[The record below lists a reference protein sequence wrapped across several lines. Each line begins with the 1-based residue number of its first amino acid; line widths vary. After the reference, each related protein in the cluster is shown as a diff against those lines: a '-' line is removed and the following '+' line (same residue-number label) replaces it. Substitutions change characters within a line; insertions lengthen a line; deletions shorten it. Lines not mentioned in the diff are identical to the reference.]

1 MTRKRSESYDS
12 EVTEQYLLEQEC
24 GGYVEDEE
32 ADDTSYDED
41 EFEGEYMD
49 IDSEGVPGVPGF
61 WER

>member
-1 MTRKRSESYDS
+1 MTRKRSQSYDS

-24 GGYVEDEE
+24 GGYVEDED
-32 ADDTSYDED
+32 ASYDED
-41 EFEGEYMD
+41 EYEGEFMD

>member
-12 EVTEQYLLEQEC
+12 EVTEQYLLDQEC
-24 GGYVEDEE
+24 GYVEDEE
-32 ADDTSYDED
+32 ECDTSYEED

-49 IDSEGVPGVPGF
+49 IDSEGVPGVTGF

>member
-12 EVTEQYLLEQEC
+12 EVTEKYLLEQEC

-32 ADDTSYDED
+32 CDTSYDED

-49 IDSEGVPGVPGF
+49 IDSEGVPGAPGF

>member
-12 EVTEQYLLEQEC
+12 EVTEQYLLDQEC
-24 GGYVEDEE
+24 GQVEDEE
-32 ADDTSYDED
+32 ECDTSYEED

-49 IDSEGVPGVPGF
+49 IDSEGVPGVAGF